1 MWDDQFE
8 MRGPNGHC
16 QWHQTAQ
23 PRRSTMF
30 PSIYL
35 WTTLLAEPW
44 HEWPERKKP
53 WESWEMKWGLK
64 CHLSFFVVSRPFLP
78 RPEKP
83 MWCRARWQWMQC
95 TWWLPQWQRIPPLRS
110 SCQRPSCAWAESKPF
125 FADAVMISMSACK
138 KNMLFSCWDDPNSV
152 PFSNLWDGWLNKRPD
167 GFWAKM
173 CAHVICSQPT
183 VEFEPWIVKSLR
195 AVKCVMFH
203 PFYPLHVIELSGCT

>member
-23 PRRSTMF
+23 PRRRTMF

-110 SCQRPSCAWAESKPF
+110 SCQRPSCAWAESKLSLLMLSWFLCLLAKKHAF
-125 FADAVMISMSACK
+125 F
-138 KNMLFSCWDDPNSV
+138 ML
-152 PFSNLWDGWLNKRPD
+152 GW
-167 GFWAKM
+167 
-173 CAHVICSQPT
+173 S
-183 VEFEPWIVKSLR
+183 
-195 AVKCVMFH
+195 
-203 PFYPLHVIELSGCT
+203 